1 MCCVLV
7 FDMCDLL
14 SCDLA
19 GVFCVFLKYGLWL
32 HPSIYDLSFSGFH
45 TEMKEDFHQ
54 LFKHLDSDGDG
65 RVTEDDLR
73 SLMFCDFHDPKG
85 EDKNYREVG
94 NPEHLRQVVEAH
106 LDEYNNISKAPMNL
120 VLFRFAIEH
129 VCRISRILKQP
140 RGHALLVGVGG
151 SGRQSLTRLAA
162 HMAEAELFQ
171 VEISKSYG
179 VAEWRDDLKLI
190 MQKSTSGET
199 HGVFLFTDT
208 QIKMESFLEDVSNL
222 LNTGEVPN
230 LFAVD
235 EKQEICE
242 RMRVLDRQRERS
254 KQTDGSPLAL
264 FNMFLERCRS
274 QLHVVLAMSPIGD
287 TFRSRLRRFP
297 ALINCCTIDWF
308 QVSAVL
314 LFVLLFLAN
323 HEHKFL
329 ALKSNSK

>member
-1 MCCVLV
+1 MQVLRV
-7 FDMCDLL
+7 YYDRL
-14 SCDLA
+14 
-19 GVFCVFLKYGLWL
+19 V
-32 HPSIYDLSFSGFH
+32 HPSDCAWMVGFLQEVSKSH
-45 TEMKEDFHQ
+45 LKEDFHQ
-54 LFKHLDSDGDG
+54 LFKHLDSDADG
-65 RVTEDDLR
+65 LVTEDDLR

-85 EDKNYREVG
+85 EDRNYREVG
-94 NPEHLRQVVEAH
+94 NPEKLRQVVETH
-106 LDEYNNISKAPMNL
+106 LEEYNNISKAPMNL

-162 HMAEAELFQ
+162 HMAESELFQ

-179 VAEWRDDLKLI
+179 VTEWRDDLKLI
-190 MQKSTSGET
+190 MQKSTSGES

-242 RMRVLDRQRERS
+242 RMRVLDRQRERD

-308 QVSAVL
+308 QVGVNIKAMQCYFSIIDE
-314 LFVLLFLAN
+314 LF
-323 HEHKFL
+323 
-329 ALKSNSK
+329 